1 MTKREEILTYPE
13 SVPAKQLAEHLGVS
27 ERYVNY
33 VRNQRIRS
41 IPPSLNIENYI
52 KAITSGI
59 ENKNKLA
66 DYFGVTRQA
75 LNKFERKTSVDVL
88 LYVFLLLSGKNEQ
101 EITREYPTLRRIVK
115 AKEKAGII
123 KKQYTSFCPDCGSFP
138 KYKTHPLKC

>member
-101 EITREYPTLRRIVK
+101 EITREYPTLRRIVE

-123 KKQYTSFCPDCGSFP
+123 KNNIQVFARIVALFP
-138 KYKTHPLKC
+138 NTKLTL